1 MYLALIPEEENTVII
16 KIDVQ
21 GFECKV
27 SFMIVILGLIVL
39 VLILERKLII
49 IIRTCNMNF
58 IRLTYQPINYQLPFP
73 GSIECFL

>member
-27 SFMIVILGLIVL
+27 SFMIIILGIFVL
-39 VLILERKLII
+39 VLILERKLIGSNNHTNLQYEFYSFDI
-49 IIRTCNMNF
+49 S
-58 IRLTYQPINYQLPFP
+58 TY
-73 GSIECFL
+73 